1 MWGRGAFEK
10 LAVIRISIQCPY
22 SLTLQLYTQNSTHN
36 FKGLIRFCFILH
48 VLQSISPYPDSFT
61 LYSSFSTLYNS
72 TISNSQLFNLNS
84 VLIKS
89 LILHSPHLHSL
100 LYIPVIFDS
109 PLSDDAELYN
119 FLTLNSTLLTY
130 QLSVSIILYQ
140 LSCISAT
147 LYSFSAHCFDSTP
160 KLYFLGLQFNI
171 LFSRTLDSTTLR
183 SLAHYSSMFI
193 LKLFCLHVSII
204 QLIDFSTS

>member
-1 MWGRGAFEK
+1 MFYSRYLLIQRLFY
-10 LAVIRISIQCPY
+10 SIFI
-22 SLTLQLYTQNSTHN
+22 NSA
-36 FKGLIRFCFILH
+36 
-48 VLQSISPYPDSFT
+48 
-61 LYSSFSTLYNS
+61 LYNS

-89 LILHSPHLHSL
+89 LILHSPHLHSLLL

-140 LSCISAT
+140 LSRISAT
-147 LYSFSAHCFDSTP
+147 LYSFSAHCSDSTP

-171 LFSRTLDSTTLR
+171 LFSRTLDFTTLR
-183 SLAHYSSMFI
+183 SLALYSSTFI

>member
-1 MWGRGAFEK
+1 MFYSRYLLIQRLFYSY
-10 LAVIRISIQCPY
+10 SIFF
-22 SLTLQLYTQNSTHN
+22 N
-36 FKGLIRFCFILH
+36 
-48 VLQSISPYPDSFT
+48 
-61 LYSSFSTLYNS
+61 STLYNS

-100 LYIPVIFDS
+100 LLLYIPVIFDS

-130 QLSVSIILYQ
+130 QLSISIFQ
-140 LSCISAT
+140 LSRISAT
-147 LYSFSAHCFDSTP
+147 LYSFSAHCSESTP

-171 LFSRTLDSTTLR
+171 LFSCTLDSTTLC
-183 SLAHYSSMFI
+183 SLALYSSTFI
-193 LKLFCLHVSII
+193 L
-204 QLIDFSTS
+204 

>member
-1 MWGRGAFEK
+1 MFYSRYLLIQRLFY
-10 LAVIRISIQCPY
+10 SIFF
-22 SLTLQLYTQNSTHN
+22 N
-36 FKGLIRFCFILH
+36 
-48 VLQSISPYPDSFT
+48 
-61 LYSSFSTLYNS
+61 STLYNS

-100 LYIPVIFDS
+100 LLLYIPVIFDS

-119 FLTLNSTLLTY
+119 FITLNSTLLTY

-140 LSCISAT
+140 LSRISAT
-147 LYSFSAHCFDSTP
+147 LYSFSAHCSDSTP

-171 LFSRTLDSTTLR
+171 LRTLDSTTLC
-183 SLAHYSSMFI
+183 SLALYSLTLI

-204 QLIDFSTS
+204 QLIDFSTF